1 MGHHRSVETVSGK
14 IDPTVSSRHSRH
26 RPYASSMARVDRSG
40 DRDDGSPASADRL
53 RATLAAVDVR
63 TGTPEIIRITA
74 EAAGCSVVLEER
86 GGASLTATP
95 SPGRVVAGR
104 AGGPV
109 TRVAV
114 GGGRTVR
121 FDRPGGSAPGDVE
134 LAGVLAAFL
143 AEHGRDGREVVDDD
157 GPRELADDRD
167 QERATLVDVV
177 LSGTS
182 SDSDRSRALRALG
195 LRSERDVVVVA
206 VSGPTA
212 EPVSTAAALLLAGY
226 LVGRPAI
233 TLVGGVAAALLQG
246 RRQDTSLA
254 QALRDRIA
262 DPRHPHRTLFAGLR
276 VGVGRAVPALHARR
290 SWTQARNALRFA
302 STPDI
307 EPVADHAEL
316 GVLVLLTR
324 FSPAELAELPE
335 VQAIEEFRRHPTGP
349 KDLAVAD
356 IFCRTGSLRR
366 AAAALHMHHST
377 VQLRL
382 QRVEEAMGWD
392 LTQPRQRLRARMT
405 FIVFRLAE
413 PGTGG
418 SE

>member
-1 MGHHRSVETVSGK
+1 
-14 IDPTVSSRHSRH
+14 
-26 RPYASSMARVDRSG
+26 MARVDRSG
-40 DRDDGSPASADRL
+40 DGEDDVAASTDRL
-53 RATLAAVDVR
+53 RATLAAAVGHR
-63 TGTPEIIRITA
+63 TATPEMIRMTA
-74 EAAGCSVVLEER
+74 EAVGCSVVLEER
-86 GGASLTATP
+86 GGASLTAAP
-95 SPGRVVAGR
+95 SPGRVAAGR
-104 AGGPV
+104 AGDPV

-114 GGGRTVR
+114 GDGRTVR

-143 AEHGRDGREVVDDD
+143 AEHGSDGREVVDD

-167 QERATLVDVV
+167 RERATLVDVV

-206 VSGPTA
+206 VSGPAA
-212 EPVSTAAALLLAGY
+212 EPVTTAAALLLAGY
-226 LVGRPAI
+226 LARRPAI

-246 RRQDTSLA
+246 WRQETSLA

-276 VGVGRAVPALHARR
+276 VGVGREVPALHARR
-290 SWTQARNALRFA
+290 SWTQARSALRFA

-316 GVLVLLTR
+316 GVLVLLAR

-349 KDLAVAD
+349 QDLAVAD

-413 PGTGG
+413 PGAGG
-418 SE
+418 TE